1 MAAVS
6 IKARALRYLAMRE
19 HSRAELARKLAR
31 PPQGR
36 QGATRT
42 GRDDGVASDAHP
54 AQPDD
59 PAASRAAIAR
69 VLDELASRGLLDE
82 QRAADAVVAAQSR
95 RFGQRRLQQS
105 LRQRGLGAD
114 EAAAALAR
122 IEGSEFE
129 RAHAIWQRRFG
140 SPAAD
145 AAERA
150 RQARFLAG
158 RGFAGDVIRRVVQ
171 GLGDD
176 GNEGSDED

>member
-1 MAAVS
+1 MAALS

-19 HSRAELARKLAR
+19 HSRAELERKLSR
-31 PPQGR
+31 PPQGEPG
-36 QGATRT
+36 GARP
-42 GRDDGVASDAHP
+42 GRDDGVLPDERHP
-54 AQPDD
+54 PAVDPD
-59 PAASRAAIAR
+59 ASRAAIAR

-82 QRAADAVVAAQSR
+82 QRAADAVVASQAR

-122 IEGSEFE
+122 VEGSELE
-129 RAHAIWQRRFG
+129 RARAIWQRRFG
-140 SPAAD
+140 SPASD

-171 GLGDD
+171 GLEDD
-176 GNEGSDED
+176 GDQVNDGD